1 MKIQN
6 VNDASFRKYGKII
19 RNVDCTQLI
28 AEMAKTPAPEDAV
41 TYVPSVPELEA
52 LPVFADMRDRVYG
65 GMPVQIGYCNGTNNK
80 LNALEYHRDSEINV
94 ACTDLILLIGSEQDM
109 DPETFEYDTANVEA
123 FLVPA
128 GTMIEVYAT
137 TLHYA
142 PRTEKDLAG
151 IVCYQS
157 EGFNYVFGITKKGED
172 NCLVLQRTSKGESA
186 TLASMTV
193 DETNP
198 IDLQVKAEGDKYT
211 FSYSTNGKDFQ
222 AICEPVSGDILST
235 NVAGGFTGA
244 MIGLYATTSND
255 AAAQ

>member
-28 AEMAKTPAPEDAV
+28 AEMEKTPAPEDAV
-41 TYVPSVPELEA
+41 IYVPSVPELEA
-52 LPVFADMRDRVYG
+52 LPVFSDMRDRVYG
-65 GMPVQIGYCNGTNNK
+65 GMPVQIGYCNGANNK

-109 DPETFEYDTANVEA
+109 DPETFVYDTANVEA

-142 PRTEKDLAG
+142 PCSVNGGVFRCELRLPLDSGGPSAIISHKVRTMPAG
-151 IVCYQS
+151 
-157 EGFNYVFGITKKGED
+157 
-172 NCLVLQRTSKGESA
+172 RR
-186 TLASMTV
+186 
-193 DETNP
+193 
-198 IDLQVKAEGDKYT
+198 
-211 FSYSTNGKDFQ
+211 
-222 AICEPVSGDILST
+222 
-235 NVAGGFTGA
+235 
-244 MIGLYATTSND
+244 
-255 AAAQ
+255 